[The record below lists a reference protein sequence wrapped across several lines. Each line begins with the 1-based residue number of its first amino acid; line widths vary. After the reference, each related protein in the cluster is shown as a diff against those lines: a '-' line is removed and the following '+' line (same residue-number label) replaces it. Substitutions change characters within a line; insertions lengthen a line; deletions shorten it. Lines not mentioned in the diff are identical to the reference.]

1 MINLNFKNQSGIL
14 LLFLSSLC
22 SYNCSNDASLATVD
36 ETTSDKLSNEEKFFL
51 SRLNTNNHITPIQA
65 EQIIRDETTGITTRG
80 MSDLQIVGIIE
91 NKQEEGQ
98 EKYQLDTLAY
108 LFESK
113 GQSKRYIVS
122 ADDRTH
128 EMLLAEYNY
137 DGGENEN
144 IDILYN
150 IDCLI
155 RSGISSYVRNE
166 VVDFET
172 RKDSILASI
181 YRKTGQSVN
190 GDTRTTRGPIPKD
203 DSLDEIVYVDE
214 YIENWHRVGYK
225 APMLTVSWNQDSP
238 YNDNVKDTLLC
249 GDVYVGCVTVAVA
262 QLMSYWAY
270 PDSYDWDDLTAN
282 PEISQGTSAA
292 SEVATLMKNVFIG
305 CGVTPGCDGSSSN
318 IYKARNFLVNIGYT
332 CSNIQ
337 YYTASAIEDALR
349 FSHPVLITGNV
360 SNEEGHAW
368 NIDGYEK
375 EKAVICRR
383 AYRYDEATGTRILF
397 STSTFEKYKTKFH
410 YNWGWGGLFNGWFA
424 DGCFQPCSG
433 ESNYN
438 KSVKFLVAT
447 H

>member
-1 MINLNFKNQSGIL
+1 MITLNFKNQSGIL

-22 SYNCSNDASLATVD
+22 SYNCSNDASLATAD

-51 SRLNTNNHITPIQA
+51 SRLNTNNHITPVQA

-98 EKYQLDTLAY
+98 EEQEKYQLDTLAY

-128 EMLLAEYNY
+128 ETLLAEYNY
-137 DGGENEN
+137 DGGENKN
-144 IDILYN
+144 LDILYN

-155 RSGISSYVRNE
+155 KSGISSYVRNE
-166 VVDFET
+166 VADFET

-181 YRKTGQSVN
+181 YRKTGGNV
-190 GDTRTTRGPIPKD
+190 GGYLRVTRGRIPKD

-214 YIENWHRVGYK
+214 YIENWQRVGYK
-225 APMLTVSWNQDSP
+225 DPML
-238 YNDNVKDTLLC
+238 
-249 GDVYVGCVTVAVA
+249 
-262 QLMSYWAY
+262 
-270 PDSYDWDDLTAN
+270 
-282 PEISQGTSAA
+282 
-292 SEVATLMKNVFIG
+292 
-305 CGVTPGCDGSSSN
+305 
-318 IYKARNFLVNIGYT
+318 
-332 CSNIQ
+332 
-337 YYTASAIEDALR
+337 
-349 FSHPVLITGNV
+349 V
-360 SNEEGHAW
+360 SNVEGHAW

-397 STSTFEKYKTKFH
+397 STSTFERYRTKFH
-410 YNWGWGGLFNGWFA
+410 YNWGWGGWFDGWFA
-424 DGCFQPCSG
+424 DGCFQPYSG
-433 ESNYN
+433 DSNYN
-438 KSVKFLVAT
+438 KSVKYLVAT

>member
-1 MINLNFKNQSGIL
+1 MITLNFKNQSGIL

-22 SYNCSNDASLATVD
+22 SYNCSNDASLAIVD
-36 ETTSDKLSNEEKFFL
+36 ETASDKLSNEEKFFL
-51 SRLNTNNHITPIQA
+51 SRLNTNNHITPVQA

-80 MSDLQIVGIIE
+80 MSDLQIVGVIE

-98 EKYQLDTLAY
+98 DEYQLDTLAY

-113 GQSKRYIVS
+113 GHAKRYIVS

-144 IDILYN
+144 IDVLYN

-181 YRKTGQSVN
+181 YRKTGQNVN
-190 GDTRTTRGPIPKD
+190 GDTRITRGPIPKD

-214 YIENWHRVGYK
+214 YIENWSRVGYK
-225 APMLTVSWNQDSP
+225 APMLTVIWNQDSP
-238 YNDNVKDTLLC
+238 YNDNVKDMLPC
-249 GDVYVGCVTVAVA
+249 GNVPVGCVTVAVA

-270 PDSYDWDDLTAN
+270 PDSYDWDDLTTN
-282 PEISQGTSAA
+282 PVISQGTSAA
-292 SEVATLMKNVFIG
+292 SEVASLMEDVFAG
-305 CGVTPGCDGSSSN
+305 CGVTAGCNGSSSN
-318 IYKARNFLVNIGYT
+318 IYNARNYLMNIGYT
-332 CSNIQ
+332 CNNIQ

-349 FSHPVLITGNV
+349 LSHPVIIRGAT
-360 SNEEGHAW
+360 SNNEGHEW

-410 YNWGWGGLFNGWFA
+410 YNWGWGGLYNGWFA
-424 DGCFQPCSG
+424 DGCFDSHTSYG
-433 ESNYN
+433 SFSYDV
-438 KSVKFLVAT
+438 SFLVAT